1 MWKFIKYQN
10 NIDFK
15 KSIVVVGFPGM
26 GLVGKTVATQLI
38 NSLDAKLF
46 ASIYGTSFPA
56 QLIVSSS
63 GVGDINK
70 VLIYAS
76 RVGDL
81 GIFVVTG
88 DSQPVN
94 DSEQHM
100 LSYYIL
106 SKLKRYN
113 VVEVIAA
120 AAFVSDVV
128 VTDRKVFIVGSNE
141 KVAKKYVEKGAVVLN
156 EGVISGLNGIIVG
169 WAKVFEIDGV
179 CVLGETWRS
188 IVELNYID
196 YTAAKL
202 IIDLLNGVWGLGVD
216 TKDLEAK
223 GRGVEKEVEF
233 VLKSFAQQKEEGG
246 KEGEK
251 RPYYYIT

>member
-1 MWKFIKYQN
+1 MLKFVKHHN
-10 NIDFK
+10 DVDFK
-15 KSIVVVGFPGM
+15 KSIVIVGFPGM
-26 GLVGKTVATQLI
+26 GLVGKTVAMHLI
-38 NSLDAKLF
+38 DSLDAKLF

-56 QLIVSSS
+56 QLIVNS
-63 GVGDINK
+63 GGVADINR
-70 VLIYAS
+70 VSIYTS

-81 GIFVVTG
+81 GIFIVTG
-88 DSQPVN
+88 DSQPIT

-106 SKLKRYN
+106 NKLRKYGLS
-113 VVEVIAA
+113 EIIAA

-128 VTDRKVFIVGSNE
+128 VTNRRVFVVGNSENVTRKYIE
-141 KVAKKYVEKGAVVLN
+141 RGAVALN
-156 EGVISGLNGIIVG
+156 EGVISGLNGIVVG
-169 WAKVFEIDGV
+169 WAKVFGIDGI

-216 TKDLEAK
+216 SRDLEIR
-223 GRGVEKEVEF
+223 GRGVEKEIELM
-233 VLKSFAQQKEEGG
+233 LKSFAQQKEEGG
-246 KEGEK
+246 KAGEK
-251 RPYYYIT
+251 RPYYIT